1 MEETIYCFTYF
12 IFLFYYRIKI
22 MKFSFEQKN
31 TIKLLGLLVILGGI
45 CVFVYYE
52 LKDDELNNTSNK

>member
-1 MEETIYCFTYF
+1 
-12 IFLFYYRIKI
+12 